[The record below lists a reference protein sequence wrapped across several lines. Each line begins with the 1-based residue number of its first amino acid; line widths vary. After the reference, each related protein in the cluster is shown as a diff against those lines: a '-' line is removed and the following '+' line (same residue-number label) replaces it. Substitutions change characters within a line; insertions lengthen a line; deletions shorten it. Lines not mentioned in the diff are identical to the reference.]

1 MKENIE
7 ELERESERL
16 LEIFNEHECIKSA
29 KDFDIEKIKD
39 CFFKMAKYIMTNKEE
54 CSSLKKYLSESD
66 FFKSPAST
74 KFHGNWDSG
83 LAVHTLLVTV
93 QALRF
98 ASVFAKNFMLS
109 PLYNAP
115 LSDFS
120 FTAEDVF
127 LSALCHDFCKTGS
140 YKVEFH
146 NTKDINGNWTKKPV
160 FKVKNDLRNLGHGNE
175 SVLIMLKIMPSLITR
190 RNVIE
195 AVSRHMGFS
204 DLSDLEKLNYSNF
217 LQNPLVLLLQ
227 MADQSAASWW
237 GC

>member
-1 MKENIE
+1 MTEN
-7 ELERESERL
+7 LEKLKSQVQALIMIYDESD
-16 LEIFNEHECIKSA
+16 CIRGPKN
-29 KDFDIEKIKD
+29 FDITKVKECYMRMADYIIENKD
-39 CFFKMAKYIMTNKEE
+39 E
-54 CSSLKKYLSESD
+54 CQSLKNYLSESD

-74 KFHGNWDSG
+74 RFHGNWDCG

-98 ASVFAKNFMLS
+98 ALSLAENYHLS
-109 PLYNAP
+109 PLAQSGEYCP
-115 LSDFS
+115 Y
-120 FTAEDVF
+120 TAEDVF

-160 FKVKNDLRNLGHGNE
+160 FKVKPEIRSLGHGNE
-175 SVLIMLKIMPSLITR
+175 SVLIMLKIMPGLIDR

-204 DLSDLEKLNYSNF
+204 DLSELEKLNYSNF
-217 LQNPLVLLLQ
+217 LKNPLVLLLQ
-227 MADQSAASWW
+227 LADQSAAAWW
-237 GC
+237 DC